1 MTLYKSIWVFFFLKM
16 FYDNYVDYNFLVKA
30 QRHKKST
37 ENCISIAGM
46 YYTTVML
53 VNAILIRQLK
63 NLF

>member
-1 MTLYKSIWVFFFLKM
+1 M
-16 FYDNYVDYNFLVKA
+16 FYDNYVDYNFLVNA